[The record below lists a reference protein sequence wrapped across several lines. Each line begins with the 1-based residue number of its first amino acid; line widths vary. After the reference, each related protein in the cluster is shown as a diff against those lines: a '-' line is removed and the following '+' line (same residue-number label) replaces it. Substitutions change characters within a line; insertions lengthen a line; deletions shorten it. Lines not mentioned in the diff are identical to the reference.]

1 MAKLSVRPL
10 ARIKIDPLPAS
21 ILRPEIIAVHADR
34 DDAADNKFGIKKVI
48 SWHLILHMPR
58 PMPISIYSMED
69 RTRFETLIRGRRL
82 CNLPQHLKAFCRIHN
97 GRSIQ

>member
-1 MAKLSVRPL
+1 MAKLCVRPL
-10 ARIKIDPLPAS
+10 VGIDIDPLPGS

-34 DDAADNKFGIKKVI
+34 DDAADDKLWIKQI
-48 SWHLILHMPR
+48 FSWHLILHMPR
-58 PMPISIYSMED
+58 PMPISVYSMED

-82 CNLPQHLKAFCRIHN
+82 DLPQHLKAFCRMRN